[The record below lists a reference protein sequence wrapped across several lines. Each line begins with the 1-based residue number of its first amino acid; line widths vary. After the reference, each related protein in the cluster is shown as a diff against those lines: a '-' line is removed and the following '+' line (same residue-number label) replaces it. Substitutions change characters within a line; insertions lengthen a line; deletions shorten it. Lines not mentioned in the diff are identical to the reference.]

1 MSYDQLALYLICGRC
16 VPIVFSYLI
25 PSDNTLT
32 SLFIMKSA
40 AYRWYKDITKENVHI
55 QSLEFCKSLKLD
67 LNEFEINIDLNLNIN
82 ILINISKEVC
92 T

>member
-1 MSYDQLALYLICGRC
+1 MSYAQLALYLIRGRC
-16 VPIVFSYLI
+16 VPIVFSYLM
-25 PSDNTLT
+25 PLGNTLT

-40 AYRWYKDITKENVHI
+40 AYTCYKDITKENVHV

-67 LNEFEINIDLNLNIN
+67 LNEFEINIDLNIN
-82 ILINISKEVC
+82 ILINISKEAC